1 MIESPA
7 YDELPPRSYPDTSP
21 PKQLAIEKLATEQV
35 KRVGLIGF
43 GAIGSSIARLWATLP
58 TDSFLLA
65 GIYARSWQ
73 AAKVHGA
80 FPTDTQLC
88 TDVAQLLALRPEY
101 LIEAAGHEVIQAH
114 GTTILRSG
122 CSLYLLS
129 IGSLAEEELRNSL
142 LLAAKEG
149 GSQILVPAGA
159 LAGFDGLL
167 ALVGDGLRSVK
178 YTSRKP
184 CVAWRGT
191 VASESYDL
199 DKLREAT
206 VIFHGSA
213 GEAARLYPK
222 NANLA
227 AAVALAGLGF
237 DRTLVELIAD
247 PNARGN
253 IGSVQAVSRS
263 SMLEVSVSSRA
274 SSNPKTSANVGA
286 SVISAL
292 RNGAASLRF
301 V

>member
-1 MIESPA
+1 
-7 YDELPPRSYPDTSP
+7 
-21 PKQLAIEKLATEQV
+21 V
-35 KRVGLIGF
+35 KRVGLIGL
-43 GAIGSSIARLWATLP
+43 GAIGSSIARLWETLP
-58 TDSFLLA
+58 PHSFRLA
-65 GIYARSWQ
+65 GICARSWQ
-73 AAKVHGA
+73 PAKA
-80 FPTDTQLC
+80 RCTFPSTTQLC
-88 TDVAQLLALRPEY
+88 STVEQLLALRPDY

-114 GTTILRSG
+114 GTTILRGG

-142 LLAAKEG
+142 LIAAREG

-167 ALVGDGLRSVK
+167 ALAGDGLRSVK

-191 VASESYDL
+191 AASEAYDL
-199 DKLREAT
+199 DQLTKAT

-247 PNARGN
+247 PDARGN
-253 IGSVQAVSRS
+253 IGSVEAISRS
-263 SMLEVSVSSRA
+263 STLNLSVSSRA

>member
-1 MIESPA
+1 MFRRNSWPIG
-7 YDELPPRSYPDTSP
+7 
-21 PKQLAIEKLATEQV
+21 KLAIEQV

-43 GAIGSSIARLWATLP
+43 GAIGSSIARLWETLP
-58 TDSFLLA
+58 AHSFLLA
-65 GIYARSWQ
+65 GVCARSWQ
-73 AAKVHGA
+73 AAKVRHI
-80 FPTDTQLC
+80 FPSTTQLC
-88 TDVAQLLALRPEY
+88 TTVEQLLALRPDY

-114 GTTILRSG
+114 GSKILRGG

-129 IGSLAEEELRNSL
+129 IGSLADEELRNSL
-142 LLAAKEG
+142 LKAAWEG

-167 ALVGDGLRSVK
+167 ALAGDGLRSVK

-191 VASESYDL
+191 AASDTYDL
-199 DKLREAT
+199 DQLHEAT
-206 VIFHGSA
+206 VIFQGSA

-247 PNARGN
+247 PAARGN
-253 IGSVQAVSRS
+253 IGSVEAISRS
-263 SMLEVSVSSRA
+263 STLNLSVSSRA

>member
-1 MIESPA
+1 
-7 YDELPPRSYPDTSP
+7 
-21 PKQLAIEKLATEQV
+21 V

-43 GAIGSSIARLWATLP
+43 GAIGGSIARLWETLP
-58 TDSFLLA
+58 ADAFLLA
-65 GIYARSWQ
+65 GVCARSWQ
-73 AAKVHGA
+73 AAKARHA
-80 FPTDTQLC
+80 FPSTTKLC
-88 TDVAQLLALRPEY
+88 TTVQQLLELRPDY

-114 GTTILRSG
+114 GSEILRSG

-129 IGSLAEEELRNSL
+129 IGSLADENLRHSL
-142 LLAAKEG
+142 LIAAQEG

-167 ALVGDGLRSVK
+167 ALGGDGLRSVK

-184 CVAWRGT
+184 CIAWRGT
-191 VASESYDL
+191 AASETYNL
-199 DKLREAT
+199 DQLSEAT
-206 VIFHGSA
+206 VIFHGTA

-247 PNARGN
+247 PHARGN
-253 IGSVQAVSRS
+253 IGSVEAISRS
-263 SMLEVSVSSRA
+263 STLNLSLSSRA

>member
-1 MIESPA
+1 MTRFPVLTPGCRNSWLIG
-7 YDELPPRSYPDTSP
+7 
-21 PKQLAIEKLATEQV
+21 KLTIEQV

-58 TDSFLLA
+58 PQSYVLT
-65 GIYARSWQ
+65 GVCARSSQ
-73 AAKVHGA
+73 AAKVQRA
-80 FPTDTQLC
+80 FPSTTQLC
-88 TDVAQLLALRPEY
+88 ATVDELLALRPDY
-101 LIEAAGHEVIQAH
+101 LIEAAGHEVVRAH
-114 GTTILRSG
+114 GTTILGSG

-129 IGSLAEEELRNSL
+129 VGSLAEEELRNSL
-142 LLAAKEG
+142 LAAAKES

-167 ALVGDGLRSVK
+167 ALAGDGLRFVK

-191 VASESYDL
+191 AASQSYDL
-199 DKLREAT
+199 DGLTEPT
-206 VIFHGSA
+206 VIFSGTA
-213 GEAARLYPK
+213 RDAARLYPK

-247 PNARGN
+247 PDARGN
-253 IGSVQAVSRS
+253 IGSVEAVSRTS
-263 SMLEVSVSSRA
+263 RLNLSVSSRA

-286 SVISAL
+286 SVISSL
-292 RNGAASLRF
+292 RNDSACLRF
-301 V
+301 T

>member
-1 MIESPA
+1 MARCRRNS
-7 YDELPPRSYPDTSP
+7 LP
-21 PKQLAIEKLATEQV
+21 LEKLAIEQV

-58 TDSFLLA
+58 PHSYLLT
-65 GIYARSWQ
+65 GVCARSWQ
-73 AAKVHGA
+73 AAKAHHA
-80 FPTDTQLC
+80 FPSTTQLC
-88 TDVAQLLALRPEY
+88 RTVDELLALRPEY
-101 LIEAAGHEVIQAH
+101 LIEAAGHEVVQAH

-142 LLAAKEG
+142 LVAAKEG

-167 ALVGDGLRSVK
+167 ALAGDGLRFVK

-191 VASESYDL
+191 AASKAYDL
-199 DKLREAT
+199 DRLAEPT
-206 VIFHGSA
+206 VIFSGTA
-213 GEAARLYPK
+213 GDAARLYPK

-247 PNARGN
+247 PDARGN
-253 IGSVQAVSRS
+253 VGSVEAVSRTS
-263 SMLEVSVSSRA
+263 TLNLSVSSRA

-286 SVISAL
+286 SVISSL
-292 RNGAASLRF
+292 RNGAANLRF